1 MRAALAQALGEEVVA
16 LEPVAGGSLNAAYR
30 ATLAGGARV
39 FVKTAEDAAP
49 GAYAAEAAG
58 LRWLGAV
65 EGGLAVPEVLA
76 VGDAFLALAWIDGGG
91 RADEAQLGRGLA
103 TIHRAGAAL

>member
-1 MRAALAQALGEEVVA
+1 MRAGLAAALGAEVVA
-16 LEPVAGGSLNAAYR
+16 LDRVPGGDLNAAYR

-39 FVKTAEDAAP
+39 FVKTSPDAAP

-65 EGGLAVPEVLA
+65 PDGLPVPEVLA
-76 VGDAFLALAWIDGGG
+76 V
-91 RADEAQLGRGLA
+91 DERW
-103 TIHRAGAAL
+103 